1 MPTHSRQHP
10 RVEGTL
16 RVDYVD
22 AQGHGGV
29 GLAKNLSYT
38 GMYLTCVSRPLRVR
52 ETLTL
57 TFVTPTGKACKLH
70 ARVVHTN
77 KAGAGLQ
84 FTDAQAA
91 YRQLGGQIG

>member
-22 AQGHGGV
+22 AQGHGGL

-38 GMYLTCVSRPLRVR
+38 GLYLTCVSRPLHVG

-70 ARVVHTN
+70 ACVVHTN
-77 KAGAGLQ
+77 KAGAGLR

-91 YRQLGGQIG
+91 YRQLGGQID

>member
-1 MPTHSRQHP
+1 
-10 RVEGTL
+10 VEGAL

-22 AQGHGGV
+22 AQGHGGL
-29 GLAKNLSYT
+29 GLSKNLSYT
-38 GMYLTCVSRPLRVR
+38 GMYLTSVSRPLHMG

-77 KAGAGLQ
+77 KAGAGLR

-91 YRQLGGQIG
+91 YRQLGGQLD

>member
-10 RVEGTL
+10 RAERTL

-22 AQGHGGV
+22 AHGHGGL

-38 GMYLTCVSRPLRVR
+38 GIYLTCVSRPLHVG

-57 TFVTPTGKACKLH
+57 TFVMPTGKACKLH
-70 ARVVHTN
+70 AYVVHTN

-84 FTDAQAA
+84 FTHAQEA
-91 YRQLGGQIG
+91 YRQLGGHID